1 MYLNPL
7 RKLFRNARRRR
18 RSTFP
23 FGSEQRL
30 VPRNEYA
37 AYAAKHGRVNAER
50 HFLSIEAGGIEAP
63 TVRRHKAARRRLAKA
78 SRIRNRR

>member
-1 MYLNPL
+1 MTLPLNL
-7 RKLFRNARRRR
+7 RRPRLWSRISAK
-18 RSTFP
+18 S
-23 FGSEQRL
+23 GSEQRL
-30 VPRNEYA
+30 VPRNECA